1 MDIEPAKKVDRK
13 TLELIKKGEIEAS
26 RPSEEKVNRST
37 IFEFLY
43 FWTIFILSASFFADL
58 TLYFIYYQDI
68 NNQLS
73 YHSVTYILRIIADSL
88 FILPLLIY
96 IRIALTNN
104 TKNYVIGIF
113 VFLPQL
119 ILCIVTIV
127 LIYTQD
133 FITQENLGINKNEAN
148 FFIFLSSNSSNSSNS
163 SDTIDTSTDF
173 PDSTDSTDSTDFPT
187 LLTNAK
193 VVILKISPIINL
205 FFYILAIVL
214 TYLKIIKNF

>member
-43 FWTIFILSASFFADL
+43 FWTIFILSASFMADL

-68 NNQLS
+68 NNKLS

-113 VFLPQL
+113 VFLPQF
-119 ILCIVTIV
+119 ILFIVTIV

-148 FFIFLSSNSSNSSNS
+148 FFNFLSSNSSNS
-163 SDTIDTSTDF
+163 SDTIDTSTDS
-173 PDSTDSTDSTDFPT
+173 PDSTDSTDFPT

>member
-13 TLELIKKGEIEAS
+13 TLELIKKGEIETT
-26 RPSEEKVNRST
+26 RPSDEKVNRST

-96 IRIALTNN
+96 IRIALTNT
-104 TKNYVIGIF
+104 TKNYVIGILA
-113 VFLPQL
+113 FLPQF

-148 FFIFLSSNSSNSSNS
+148 FFYFLSSNSSNSSNS

-193 VVILKISPIINL
+193 VVILKISPIIHNN
-205 FFYILAIVL
+205 IPTVL
-214 TYLKIIKNF
+214 

>member
-1 MDIEPAKKVDRK
+1 M
-13 TLELIKKGEIEAS
+13 
-26 RPSEEKVNRST
+26 
-37 IFEFLY
+37 
-43 FWTIFILSASFFADL
+43 ADL

-68 NNQLS
+68 NNKLS

-104 TKNYVIGIF
+104 TKNYVIGILA
-113 VFLPQL
+113 FLPQL

-148 FFIFLSSNSSNSSNS
+148 FFNFLSSNSSNS
-163 SDTIDTSTDF
+163 SDTIDTSTDS

-205 FFYILAIVL
+205 FFYILAIAL

>member
-113 VFLPQL
+113 VFLPQF
-119 ILCIVTIV
+119 ILFIVTIV

-148 FFIFLSSNSSNSSNS
+148 FFNFLSSNSSNS
-163 SDTIDTSTDF
+163 SDTIDT
-173 PDSTDSTDSTDFPT
+173 STDFPT